1 MTFQRNERGPVCRQA
16 GQATVE
22 MLLVVLILTLVSLGA
37 FEIARGYAIKQAMDV
52 GVAKAVRGLSIDSSQ
67 WAWADSTIHNEVGGN
82 VLGGG
87 YGASLSLEI
96 HDRWG
101 NAITPAQ
108 LNDPATMPYGSVF
121 WIRATVPFLAHAPFL
136 NLTTRQIEIW
146 HSGVI
151 QRWP

>member
-1 MTFQRNERGPVCRQA
+1 MTFQRNER

-22 MLLVVLILTLVSLGA
+22 MLLVVLILTLISLGA
-37 FEIARGYAIKQAMDV
+37 FEIARGYAIKQSMDV

-67 WAWADSTIHNEVGGN
+67 WAWADSTIRNEVGGN

-96 HDRWG
+96 RDRWG

-121 WIRATVPFLAHAPFL
+121 WIRASVPYLPHAPFL

>member
-1 MTFQRNERGPVCRQA
+1 MTCQRNER

-22 MLLVVLILTLVSLGA
+22 MLLVVLILTLISLST
-37 FEIARGYAIKQAMDV
+37 FEIARGYAIKQSMDV
-52 GVAKAVRGLSIDSSQ
+52 GVAKAVRGLSVDSSQ
-67 WAWADSTIHNEVGGN
+67 WAWADSTIRNEVSGN

-96 HDRWG
+96 RDRWG

-121 WIRATVPFLAHAPFL
+121 WIRASVPYLPHARFL
-136 NLTTRQIEIW
+136 NLASRQIEIW